1 MLGLGLKSGC
11 DSHSAGQETIVRS
24 SNMKFIVSLFACT
37 WSLLLQAADVPQD
50 GLVMVENGVSAYSI
64 YVEPSAL
71 KSVRLAA
78 EEVQRVVRLATGC
91 TLSVKAEAKRPM
103 ICLGD
108 NAAARAAGVAAATM
122 AEESFQIITRDDS
135 VFIAGNDTADGQT
148 TRRGGVSRGTL
159 FGAYAFLERVVGARW
174 IMPGD
179 LGEIIPH
186 HDRLVV
192 PTTRFTDA
200 PSFASRQLELLDPPL
215 VRQWAL
221 QNRVGTQ
228 ADDAGA
234 LCVDSSHSWNE
245 LMPQGVRDSHPDWA
259 AVSQYPEKPNY
270 KFCTR
275 NAEAVAAF
283 TQNLLKKLDA
293 EPSRHMLSASPS
305 DGQSFCHCDRC
316 KAHIAPNIHGKESTT
331 RNLLDFYNAVARAT
345 AKTHPN
351 RMIGALVY
359 GANEY
364 PPADAARLDEHLFVE
379 WAPLD
384 VYGLGLYKKGY
395 REEFDHLAGQ
405 WHRIAP
411 NLGYSNYLHWHRSRG
426 CAPLAPAPE
435 IMKLEFATLR
445 KHGFQS
451 VREAVESNWAYAG
464 PNNWLLARL
473 MWKAEAD
480 VDALYREWLDLAYG
494 GGADAMGRLYALLDD
509 AFRKF
514 KQQDEPFHYSA
525 GQYDIDKPKIMKIYL
540 PLLPQM
546 DLLCRE
552 ALAKAT
558 DQRSQ
563 QRIGLFID
571 NLKFF
576 HQALLRAGYPL
587 PRAGFI
593 FALPDDE
600 FAKFSGSAEV
610 PGAPPSRYYMRKAEP
625 LPPFQ

>member
-1 MLGLGLKSGC
+1 
-11 DSHSAGQETIVRS
+11 
-24 SNMKFIVSLFACT
+24 MKFSLTLFALT
-37 WSLLLQAADVPQD
+37 LALLLQAADVPQD
-50 GLVMVENGVSAYSI
+50 SLVIVENSASAYSI
-64 YVEPSAL
+64 NVEPGAP

-78 EEVQRVVRLATGC
+78 EEMQRVIRLATGC
-91 TLSVKAEAKRPM
+91 TLPMTADARPAM

-108 NAAARAAGVAAATM
+108 NATARAAGVTGAKM
-122 AEESFQIITRDDS
+122 AEESFQIITRDGS
-135 VFIAGNDTADGQT
+135 VFIVGNDTADGKT

-192 PTTRFTDA
+192 PPTNLTEG
-200 PSFASRQLELLDPPL
+200 PSFAARQLELLDPPV

-221 QNRVGTQ
+221 RNRVGTQ
-228 ADDAGA
+228 PGDAGA
-234 LCVDSSHSWNE
+234 VRVDSSHSWNE
-245 LMPQGVRDSHPDWA
+245 LMPQAIRDAHPDWA
-259 AVSQYPEKPNY
+259 AVSLNPEKPNY

-275 NAEAVAAF
+275 NAAAVAAF
-283 TQNLLKKLDA
+283 SQSLRSKLDA
-293 EPSRHMLSASPS
+293 EPSRFMVSGAPS
-305 DGQSFCHCDRC
+305 DGQSFCHCERC
-316 KAHIAPNIHGKESTT
+316 KAHIALNSHGKESTT
-331 RNLLDFYNAVARAT
+331 RNLLDFYNDVARSIAQS
-345 AKTHPN
+345 HPD

-364 PPADAARLDEHLFVE
+364 PPADAVKLDEHLFVE

-395 REEFDHLAGQ
+395 RDEFDHLVEQ

-426 CAPLAPAPE
+426 SAPLAPAPE
-435 IMKLEFATLR
+435 LMKLEFAALR
-445 KHGFQS
+445 KHGIQS

-473 MWKAEAD
+473 MWKADAD

-494 GGADAMGRLYALLDD
+494 GGAEAMGRVYALLDD

-552 ALAKAT
+552 ALAKAK
-558 DQRSQ
+558 DQRAE

-571 NLKFF
+571 NMKFF
-576 HQALLRAGYPL
+576 HQALARAGYPL
-587 PRAGFI
+587 PDKNLI
-593 FALPDDE
+593 FALSDDE
-600 FAKFSGSAEV
+600 FAKFSASPEV
-610 PGAPPSRYYMRKAEP
+610 PGAPPSRYLMRKAEP
-625 LPPFQ
+625 LPSFE